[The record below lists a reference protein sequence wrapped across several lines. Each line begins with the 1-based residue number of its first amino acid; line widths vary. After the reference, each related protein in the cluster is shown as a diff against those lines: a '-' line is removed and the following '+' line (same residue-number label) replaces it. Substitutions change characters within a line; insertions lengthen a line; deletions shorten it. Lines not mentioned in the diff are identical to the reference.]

1 MATTTVFIN
10 NRTQA
15 VRLPADLRL
24 PDDVKRVDIRARGC
38 ERIISPLG
46 HTWDSFFINGP
57 EVADDFIET
66 RASQEQSEREPF

>member
-1 MATTTVFIN
+1 MTTTTVFIN

-57 EVADDFIET
+57 EVADDFMET
-66 RASQEQSEREPF
+66 RASQEQSEREAF